1 VSRSAVLAMLLILFV
16 CLGNFAVGFVLA
28 VHFGHG
34 PPGVELPRVNEI
46 RNRLRSLLGRS
57 RSA

>member
-1 VSRSAVLAMLLILFV
+1 VLAMLLVLFV

-34 PPGVELPRVNEI
+34 PPGMELPRVNEI